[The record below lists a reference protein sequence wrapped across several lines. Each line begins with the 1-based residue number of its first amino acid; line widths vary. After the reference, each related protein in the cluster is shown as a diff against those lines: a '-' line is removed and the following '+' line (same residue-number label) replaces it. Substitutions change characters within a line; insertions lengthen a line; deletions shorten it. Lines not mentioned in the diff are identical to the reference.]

1 MENNFAKY
9 NYKEWFKRNE
19 DNLIKQYDF
28 ALKNSKEDLKEDFK
42 YFEIDFNF
50 FSFMVWKSMLNLK
63 DGEMFLPYMQ
73 INGKFDLSK
82 KMNDF
87 INEFATQIVDI
98 SDNDKKELRNV
109 LCISNRKEFYKTF
122 YFIYAS
128 MLGVENYYFDKMF
141 KSISE
146 SKFYKSLSEKQKM
159 DLEKVMKKLNKTKPE
174 TKSNE
179 DLIKSYFKIA
189 FKINEIPVLD
199 QLNSEVYSKTSWSR
213 KLKDLN
219 FLVMINKECDKRL
232 NKKLRT
238 ENKNLVIKIKNNI
251 LHLISK
257 IQTSDKFQTGIT
269 NKNKP
274 DFKED
279 YFNIQDD

>member
-1 MENNFAKY
+1 
-9 NYKEWFKRNE
+9 
-19 DNLIKQYDF
+19 
-28 ALKNSKEDLKEDFK
+28 
-42 YFEIDFNF
+42 
-50 FSFMVWKSMLNLK
+50 
-63 DGEMFLPYMQ
+63 
-73 INGKFDLSK
+73 
-82 KMNDF
+82 
-87 INEFATQIVDI
+87 
-98 SDNDKKELRNV
+98 
-109 LCISNRKEFYKTF
+109 
-122 YFIYAS
+122 

-146 SKFYKSLSEKQKM
+146 SKFYKSLSEKQKS